1 MWLALSCYLLVTTG
15 YLVPTKGYLVVTCGY
30 LIVAVDYFSL
40 LLVTSRLVTTTVDT
54 GHWYQMKNS
63 VASQIKI

>member
-1 MWLALSCYLLVTTG
+1 MWLALFCYLLVTTG

-40 LLVTSRLVTTTVDT
+40 LLVTSRYF
-54 GHWYQMKNS
+54 GS
-63 VASQIKI
+63 SF